1 MAGDITLALRTA
13 QSGLLANQS
22 ALNFVAQNIANANT
36 DGYSRTI
43 VNFEERVLAG
53 SGAGVQISELTRHVD
68 EGLLKSLRLELTDF
82 KSLDVQETYFA
93 RMQEVFGS
101 PEDDSSIAHIIN
113 NFAEALESLAF
124 APDKSLEQREAVRW
138 GTEVARMFQQAS
150 ETLQDLRQ
158 QADVAIAAA
167 VDEINDLVTRI
178 GDLNDKIIRNS
189 TVNLRV
195 TDLLDER
202 DRAVDRL
209 SELVDTRTFRRS
221 DGDIVV
227 FTEAGRTLVDNVPGV
242 LTHSPAANVTPT
254 TTHAEG
260 DFGGIFVGTQITG
273 NDITTELRGG
283 EMYGLVQLRDHVL
296 PDLQSELDEL
306 AAELRDAVNQVHN
319 RGLSFPGSQSLTGT
333 RAFTE
338 PATSTVT
345 FGGTTDTT
353 IALFDDNGDVVSTNT
368 LRTLLGGASGTVNDV
383 VTAINTF
390 LGADGTATLVNGA
403 LQITVT
409 TAGRN
414 LAFRDEAATATNS
427 ACQDAT
433 IQFDANADA
442 TTDETVNGFSHFFGL
457 NDFFTDSLV
466 DNVHETNVMATTFTA
481 AGAATLTFRG
491 ASGLIGTA
499 AVTAGDSL
507 STIASTINNTVTGV
521 TASVVPDGAGERLRI
536 SSDDGTAITVT
547 QAAGNTFL
555 TNTGMHS
562 ADVRVASSLSVRTDI
577 EATPTLVARGAIQF
591 DTNRGAAG
599 EYFVSVG
606 DDTVIQE
613 WVAVM
618 TSSNTFD
625 AAGSISNISTTFT
638 DHAAAIVSGNATA
651 ANLNETDLE
660 FQRGLVDSLQA
671 KSDNLRGVNV
681 DEELSDLILF
691 EQAFTASS
699 RVIAVVK
706 DMFDALDQ
714 AVL

>member
-22 ALNFVAQNIANANT
+22 ALNFVAQNIANVNT

-53 SGAGVQISELTRHVD
+53 SGAGVQISELTRRVD

-82 KSLDVQETYFA
+82 KFLDVQETYFA

-209 SELVDTRTFRRS
+209 SELVDIRTFRRS

-242 LTHSPAANVTPT
+242 LTHSPAANVTST

-427 ACQDAT
+427 ARQDAT

-466 DNVHETNVMATTFTA
+466 DNVYETNVMATTFTA

-491 ASGLIGTA
+491 ASGLIATA

-562 ADVRVASSLSVRTDI
+562 ADVRVARSLSVRTDI

>member
-53 SGAGVQISELTRHVD
+53 SGAGVQISELTRRVD

-427 ACQDAT
+427 ARQDAT

-651 ANLNETDLE
+651 DNLNETDLE

>member
-43 VNFEERVLAG
+43 INFEERVLAG
-53 SGAGVQISELTRHVD
+53 SGAGVQISELTRRVD

-82 KSLDVQETYFA
+82 KSLDVQESYFA
-93 RMQEVFGS
+93 RTQEVFGS

-113 NFAEALESLAF
+113 DFAEALESLAF

-150 ETLQDLRQ
+150 ETIQDLRQ
-158 QADVAIAAA
+158 QADVAIASA

-195 TDLLDER
+195 TDLLDDR

-209 SELVDTRTFRRS
+209 SELVDIRTFRRS

-296 PDLQSELDEL
+296 PDLQSEMDEL

-319 RGLSFPGSQSLTGT
+319 RGLSFPGSQSMTGT

-414 LAFRDEAATATNS
+414 LAFRDEAATANNS
-427 ACQDAT
+427 ARQDAT

-442 TTDETVNGFSHFFGL
+442 TTDETVNGFSNFFGL

-491 ASGLIGTA
+491 GAGLIGTA

-562 ADVRVASSLSVRTDI
+562 ADVRVASSLTVRTDI
-577 EATPTLVARGAIQF
+577 EATPTLIARGAIQF

-613 WVAVM
+613 LVAVM
-618 TSSNTFD
+618 TASNTFD

-681 DEELSDLILF
+681 DEELSDLILY

>member
-53 SGAGVQISELTRHVD
+53 SGAGVQISELTRRVD

-427 ACQDAT
+427 ARQDAT

-466 DNVHETNVMATTFTA
+466 DNVHETNVMAATFTA

>member
-53 SGAGVQISELTRHVD
+53 SGAGVQISELTRRVD
-68 EGLLKSLRLELTDF
+68 EGLLKSLRLELTGF

-124 APDKSLEQREAVRW
+124 TPDKSLEQREAVRW

-209 SELVDTRTFRRS
+209 SELVDIRTFRRS

-296 PDLQSELDEL
+296 PDLQSEMDEL

-427 ACQDAT
+427 ARQDAT

>member
-1 MAGDITLALRTA
+1 
-13 QSGLLANQS
+13 
-22 ALNFVAQNIANANT
+22 
-36 DGYSRTI
+36 
-43 VNFEERVLAG
+43 
-53 SGAGVQISELTRHVD
+53 
-68 EGLLKSLRLELTDF
+68 
-82 KSLDVQETYFA
+82 
-93 RMQEVFGS
+93 
-101 PEDDSSIAHIIN
+101 
-113 NFAEALESLAF
+113 
-124 APDKSLEQREAVRW
+124 VRW

-150 ETLQDLRQ
+150 ETIQDLRQ
-158 QADVAIAAA
+158 QADVALAAG

-209 SELVDTRTFRRS
+209 SELVDIRTFRHS

-260 DFGGIFVGTQITG
+260 DFGGIFVGTQIAG

-283 EMYGLVQLRDHVL
+283 EMFGLVQLRDHVL

-338 PATSTVT
+338 PATQTIT

-353 IALFDDNGDVVSTNT
+353 IALFDDNGDVVRTDT
-368 LRTLLGGASGTVNDV
+368 IRTLLGAGSGTVNAV
-383 VTAINTF
+383 VAAINTF
-390 LGADGTATLVNGA
+390 LGADGSATLVNGQ
-403 LQITVT
+403 LQVTVT

-414 LAFRDEAATATNS
+414 IAFRDEAATAANS
-427 ACQDAT
+427 ARQDAT

-442 TTDETVNGFSHFFGL
+442 TTNETVNGFSFFFGL
-457 NDFFTDSLV
+457 NDFFTDGLV
-466 DNVHETNVMATTFTA
+466 DNVHETNAMATTFTA

-507 STIASTINNTVTGV
+507 STIATTINNSVTGV
-521 TASVVPDGAGERLRI
+521 TASVVPDGSGERLRI

-562 ADVRVASSLSVRTDI
+562 ADVRVGSSLTVRSDI
-577 EATPTLVARGAIQF
+577 EATPTLIARAAIQF

-613 WVAVM
+613 LVSVM

-625 AAGSISNISTTFT
+625 AAGSISTVSTTFT

-651 ANLNETDLE
+651 ANLNTTDLE

-706 DMFDALDQ
+706 DMFEALDQ